1 MFNIEEVQYRPWPV
15 TVDLSGFNED
25 GEFVMN
31 VKKFV
36 ALWRPVTEVEIN
48 TAKIESEK
56 EFKPSGD
63 SDGQGGQFLTYADI
77 LKRNNHQ
84 FAALLHG
91 WAKVDDKDGN
101 AIAYS
106 LSGLSSL
113 VLGTHGLAFSK
124 GLHESLDQL
133 RFSQFPAVEKN
144 SETSPSPGP
153 AVSEEAASS

>member
-1 MFNIEEVQYRPWPV
+1 MLNIEEVQYRPWPV

-25 GEFVMN
+25 GEFVTN

-36 ALWRPVTEVEIN
+36 ALWRPVTESEAIAV
-48 TAKIESEK
+48 KIESEK
-56 EFKPSGD
+56 EFKPSGEP
-63 SDGQGGQFLTYADI
+63 DGKGGQFLTYADI
-77 LKRNNHQ
+77 LKRNNYQ

-91 WAKVDDKDGN
+91 WSKVADKDGN
-101 AIAYS
+101 AIPYTLA
-106 LSGLSSL
+106 GLSSL

-124 GLHESLDQL
+124 GFHESLDQL